1 MPTLNEIV
9 AKLSSRGMGA
19 SVGNIVGGVAL
30 FVSAPGEQHKAR
42 GYEHP
47 QLHVVATVGPNH
59 VLLKHSGV
67 GSKQHTYKVEQVTK
81 ALIEQHALEL
91 IRSVYRS

>member
-1 MPTLNEIV
+1 
-9 AKLSSRGMGA
+9 
-19 SVGNIVGGVAL
+19 
-30 FVSAPGEQHKAR
+30 
-42 GYEHP
+42 
-47 QLHVVATVGPNH
+47 
-59 VLLKHSGV
+59 V